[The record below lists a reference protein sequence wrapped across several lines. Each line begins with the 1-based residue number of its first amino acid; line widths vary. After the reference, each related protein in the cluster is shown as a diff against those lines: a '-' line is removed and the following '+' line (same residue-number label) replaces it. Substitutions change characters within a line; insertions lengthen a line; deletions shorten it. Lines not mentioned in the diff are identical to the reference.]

1 MREMKKR
8 YEELLKKPQ
17 KDVISKSI
25 PKYRTP
31 TGRPLLLGDIDQMV
45 QSYIKAVRAR
55 GGHISYLLAEATA
68 KALIER
74 HPEMNLGH
82 IHIED
87 ITWARSLFQRMG
99 FRKRRGTTAKVPIPD
114 EVKKEIELTFL
125 HEVVNTIEEQNIPPS
140 LIINLDQT
148 PTKFVPGS
156 NSTLAKTGST
166 NVPIIGMSD
175 KRMITATFAITLNGT
190 FLPMQLIYGGKT
202 KQSLPRGVRFPDSF
216 SLSVNE
222 KHYSNEKEVL
232 KHLEEVINP
241 YIIAERERLGV
252 GREQAAL
259 VIMDVFR
266 GQMTDPVFQKLDDNN
281 TKLRKVP
288 ANMTY
293 LYQPLDAQAS
303 VNGESKKFMK
313 QKFTNWYSSEVLK
326 EMDKGKEVDAIEIKL
341 KLSVMKPLHATW
353 LIDLYNHLTSPEGQE
368 ICIKGW
374 KVSGIYDAVNM
385 TSANLP
391 SLDPFADIDP
401 LLNDNQVFLS
411 ERINSAKLKVNELY
425 ISDPVY
431 DSDDSDIEFEH
442 VDDNGVQV
450 INPVFD
456 DEDEE

>member
-1 MREMKKR
+1 MKKR
-8 YEELLKKPQ
+8 YEELLKKTK

-45 QSYIKAVRAR
+45 QSYIKAVRPR
-55 GGHISYLLAEATA
+55 GGHISYVLAEATA

-82 IHIED
+82 IHID
-87 ITWARSLFQRMG
+87 DTTWARILFQRMG

-125 HEVVNTIEEQNIPPS
+125 HEVVNTIKEHNIPP

-202 KQSLPRGVRFPDSF
+202 KQSLPRGVRFPDSV

-232 KHLEEVINP
+232 NHLEEVINP

-252 GREQAAL
+252 GRGSSHKSEDPQVRRPTCPTTHKSDDPHVRWPQVRRPTSPMPVSPTVL
-259 VIMDVFR
+259 EITIK
-266 GQMTDPVFQKLDDNN
+266 MT
-281 TKLRKVP
+281 R
-288 ANMTY
+288 NM
-293 LYQPLDAQAS
+293 
-303 VNGESKKFMK
+303 E
-313 QKFTNWYSSEVLK
+313 
-326 EMDKGKEVDAIEIKL
+326 L
-341 KLSVMKPLHATW
+341 KL
-353 LIDLYNHLTSPEGQE
+353 
-368 ICIKGW
+368 
-374 KVSGIYDAVNM
+374 
-385 TSANLP
+385 
-391 SLDPFADIDP
+391 
-401 LLNDNQVFLS
+401 
-411 ERINSAKLKVNELY
+411 
-425 ISDPVY
+425 
-431 DSDDSDIEFEH
+431 
-442 VDDNGVQV
+442 
-450 INPVFD
+450 
-456 DEDEE
+456 